1 MLILKAAIAAPSKD
15 HKIINL
21 RKTESITI
29 EYYKIKIILSAL
41 LSIWHTQRW
50 KHINSVCFYHS
61 FALWRVSFFPLF
73 TLFYLFAC
81 FLFTTIWIMVGDNFF
96 RQEHRE
102 FLVIPKVG
110 NNRKFVGF
118 SWVLVVISQI
128 GKCYQNQCWVQVNPL
143 KTRKLGF

>member
-15 HKIINL
+15 HEIINL

-61 FALWRVSFFPLF
+61 FALWRVSFFPLS
-73 TLFYLFAC
+73 TLSYLFAC

-96 RQEHRE
+96 RQQHRE
-102 FLVIPKVG
+102 FLVISKVG
-110 NNRKFVGF
+110 KNRKFVGF